1 MDSISEKNKR
11 IAKNTIFLYL
21 RMLFTVAISLYTS
34 RMVLNALG
42 VADFGVYDVVG
53 GVVTMMGFVNS
64 TLIGASARF
73 ITFSQGTGN
82 KIEIQKTFDCIVT
95 LHYIFAILIL
105 ILCETIGLWFV
116 SNKLVVPD
124 GRMDATIW
132 VYQCAVIAA
141 LIEFIS
147 TPYNSL
153 IVAHEKMSAFAFV
166 SIYDKCIQLVI
177 AFILLAAPYDRL
189 IIYSVLIVIAKISVR
204 LIYTLYCHRKFEESK
219 YHLCLDKT
227 RIKPVLTY
235 AGWIF
240 NGNLAFLGYTQGLN
254 ILLNLFFG
262 PIVNAARGISQQ
274 VQVAIYSFTN
284 NFQTA
289 INPQIIKS
297 YAASELTRMHNLVL
311 MSSRFGFFLMLIIA
325 LPIYFNTNYILNLW
339 LTEVPEYSGT
349 FIRMIL
355 IIGLN
360 STLRNPTITAIQATG
375 NVKKFQ
381 IWEGSLLLL
390 IIPIAYVLL
399 KCYHINPVQTL
410 SVYMFTEL
418 AVQFVRVFITYPQ
431 INLHI
436 WLYFTK
442 ILWPCIKVLAISAT
456 ACHLL
461 TGLIH
466 ANSISML
473 ITYVVASLAIS
484 GISIWLFGIN
494 KNERRYV
501 VNIIANK
508 VHKLKRT
515 N

>member
-1 MDSISEKNKR
+1 
-11 IAKNTIFLYL
+11 
-21 RMLFTVAISLYTS
+21 MLFTVAISLYTS

-116 SNKLVVPD
+116 TNKLVVPD

-204 LIYTLYCHRKFEESK
+204 LIYTLYCHRTFEESK
-219 YHLCLDKT
+219 YHLCWDKK
-227 RIKPVLTY
+227 RIKPILSY

-274 VQVAIYSFTN
+274 V
-284 NFQTA
+284 
-289 INPQIIKS
+289 
-297 YAASELTRMHNLVL
+297 
-311 MSSRFGFFLMLIIA
+311 
-325 LPIYFNTNYILNLW
+325 
-339 LTEVPEYSGT
+339 
-349 FIRMIL
+349 
-355 IIGLN
+355 
-360 STLRNPTITAIQATG
+360 
-375 NVKKFQ
+375 
-381 IWEGSLLLL
+381 
-390 IIPIAYVLL
+390 
-399 KCYHINPVQTL
+399 
-410 SVYMFTEL
+410 
-418 AVQFVRVFITYPQ
+418 
-431 INLHI
+431 
-436 WLYFTK
+436 
-442 ILWPCIKVLAISAT
+442 
-456 ACHLL
+456 
-461 TGLIH
+461 
-466 ANSISML
+466 
-473 ITYVVASLAIS
+473 
-484 GISIWLFGIN
+484 
-494 KNERRYV
+494 
-501 VNIIANK
+501 
-508 VHKLKRT
+508 
-515 N
+515 

>member
-1 MDSISEKNKR
+1 
-11 IAKNTIFLYL
+11 
-21 RMLFTVAISLYTS
+21 MLFTVAISLYTS

-204 LIYTLYCHRKFEESK
+204 LIYTLYCHRTFEESK
-219 YHLCLDKT
+219 YHLCWDKK
-227 RIKPVLTY
+227 RIKPILSS

-240 NGNLAFLGYTQGLN
+240 NGNLAFL
-254 ILLNLFFG
+254 
-262 PIVNAARGISQQ
+262 VNAARGISQQ